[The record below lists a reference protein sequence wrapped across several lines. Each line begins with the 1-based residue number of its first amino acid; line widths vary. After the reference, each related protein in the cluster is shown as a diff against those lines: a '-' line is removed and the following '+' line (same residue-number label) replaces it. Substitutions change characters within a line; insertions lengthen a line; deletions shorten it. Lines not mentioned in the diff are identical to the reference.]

1 LLMVFSH
8 TALMLIC
15 ALFIFHST
23 AFASKVGFGHGKFN
37 VGLTVGAFPNVDQ
50 REAQAAMQ
58 LWTNQLALG
67 MGIKAE
73 PRTKLYSNNNELL
86 HDVNNG
92 ELSVV
97 SIPALDYMQIR
108 KSARMSPV
116 LVSAGNGGYRIRYLL
131 VTRNDRGIKKIRD
144 LRGRSLLLAS
154 RKMQSASQLWLS
166 VLMLR
171 EGIVDPARFFSDIKE
186 SISPSKALMNVF
198 FGKTDALIIS
208 RSALETGI
216 SLNPQIG
223 GKLVILAESCN
234 LLGSVT
240 CIPHN
245 VSNELRRSIVEA
257 ALHLHETSIGRQM
270 FTLFQMERTIP
281 FKPSYLEG
289 VESLLRERDMLA
301 ARLKK
306 RK

>member
-1 LLMVFSH
+1 MQVESVMSLINDKNIINCSHLTSLASIFRVSSLLLMVFSH

-15 ALFIFHST
+15 AMFIFHSA

-97 SIPALDYMQIR
+97 SIPALDYIQIR

-116 LVSAGNGGYRIRYLL
+116 LVSAGN
-131 VTRNDRGIKKIRD
+131 D
-144 LRGRSLLLAS
+144 
-154 RKMQSASQLWLS
+154 
-166 VLMLR
+166 
-171 EGIVDPARFFSDIKE
+171 
-186 SISPSKALMNVF
+186 
-198 FGKTDALIIS
+198 
-208 RSALETGI
+208 
-216 SLNPQIG
+216 
-223 GKLVILAESCN
+223 
-234 LLGSVT
+234 
-240 CIPHN
+240 
-245 VSNELRRSIVEA
+245 
-257 ALHLHETSIGRQM
+257 
-270 FTLFQMERTIP
+270 
-281 FKPSYLEG
+281 
-289 VESLLRERDMLA
+289 
-301 ARLKK
+301 
-306 RK
+306 